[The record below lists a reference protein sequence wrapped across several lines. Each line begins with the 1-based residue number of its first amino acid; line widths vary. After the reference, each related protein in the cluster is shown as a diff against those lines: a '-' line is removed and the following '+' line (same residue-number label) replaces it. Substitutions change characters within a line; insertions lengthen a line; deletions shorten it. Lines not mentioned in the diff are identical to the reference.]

1 MDIREKYDDLYNL
14 IQNLKNT
21 IHETNFI
28 EVQDELRQILNWA
41 EDEFTTV
48 DKELEEIELEET
60 RQELNER
67 YGEYRE
73 MQGF

>member
-1 MDIREKYDDLYNL
+1 MNIQEKYDDLYSL

-48 DKELEEIELEET
+48 DKELEEIELEES
-60 RQELNER
+60 RQELKER
-67 YGEYRE
+67 YGEYWRS
-73 MQGF
+73 QF

>member
-1 MDIREKYDDLYNL
+1 MDIREKYDDLYSL

-21 IHETNFI
+21 IHDTNFV

-48 DKELEEIELEET
+48 DKELEEIELEES
-60 RQELNER
+60 RQELKER
-67 YGEYRE
+67 YGEYWRS
-73 MQGF
+73 QF

>member
-1 MDIREKYDDLYNL
+1 MEIREKYDDLYNL

-21 IHETNFI
+21 IHDTNFV

-48 DKELEEIELEET
+48 DKELEEIELEES

-67 YGEYRE
+67 YGEYWRS
-73 MQGF
+73 QF